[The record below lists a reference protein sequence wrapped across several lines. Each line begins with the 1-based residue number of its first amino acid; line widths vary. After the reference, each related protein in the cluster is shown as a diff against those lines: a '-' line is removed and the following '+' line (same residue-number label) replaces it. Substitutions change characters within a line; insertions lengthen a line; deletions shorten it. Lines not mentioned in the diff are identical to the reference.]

1 MEKLIKEH
9 TISNYECD
17 RNETIKIIS
26 IFHLLQD
33 MADVH
38 AEKLNIGYTF
48 YKQNHLAWVGRAYH
62 IKIFSLPKIFDKV
75 ILETWPCERTALI
88 ATREFSIKDVKG
100 NVLIVASSQWAMID
114 TTKMKPIKF
123 DSFKLTYDVLP
134 QRALESKFAKI
145 QSPQKADYEKQIQI
159 REDDIDSNGH
169 VNNCVYP
176 MWAME
181 MFDEQFKKNFILN
194 EMEINFKKP
203 VFKQDNI
210 IVAQVQNNSE
220 TDFTIRIGTPEKE
233 SALIKATFKKRDIES
248 RRIDL

>member
-17 RNETIKIIS
+17 RNEKIKIIS

-33 MADVH
+33 MADAH
-38 AEKLNIGYTF
+38 AEKLNVGYTF

-62 IKIFSLPKIFDKV
+62 IKIFSLPKIFDK
-75 ILETWPCERTALI
+75 ITLETWPCDRTALI
-88 ATREFSIKDVKG
+88 ATRDFLIKDTMG
-100 NVLIVASSQWAMID
+100 NILVAASSQWAMID
-114 TTKMKPIKF
+114 TIKMRPIKF
-123 DSFKLTYDVLP
+123 DNYNLTYDVLP
-134 QRALESKFAKI
+134 ERALQSEFAKI
-145 QSPQKADYEKQIQI
+145 QSPQQINSEKQIQV

-181 MFDEQFKKNFILN
+181 IFDEEFKKNFILD

-210 IVAQVQNNSE
+210 ITAKVQNNSE
-220 TDFTIRIGTPEKE
+220 TNFTISIGTPEKE
-233 SALIKATFKKRDIES
+233 AALVKATFKKQN
-248 RRIDL
+248 

>member
-17 RNETIKIIS
+17 RNEKIKIIS

-33 MADVH
+33 MADAH
-38 AEKLNIGYTF
+38 AEKLNVGYTF

-62 IKIFSLPKIFDKV
+62 IKIFSLPKIFDK
-75 ILETWPCERTALI
+75 ITLETWPCDRTALI
-88 ATREFSIKDVKG
+88 ATRDFLIKDIVG
-100 NVLIVASSQWAMID
+100 NILVAASSQWAMID
-114 TTKMKPIKF
+114 TIKMRPIKF
-123 DSFKLTYDVLP
+123 DNYNLTYDVLP
-134 QRALESKFAKI
+134 ERALQSEFAKI
-145 QSPQKADYEKQIQI
+145 QSPQQINSEKQIQV

-181 MFDEQFKKNFILN
+181 TFDEEFKKNFILD

-210 IVAQVQNNSE
+210 ITAKVQKNSD
-220 TDFTIRIGTPEKE
+220 TDFTISIGTPEKE
-233 SALIKATFKKRDIES
+233 AALIKTSFKKNN
-248 RRIDL
+248 

>member
-17 RNETIKIIS
+17 RNEKIKIIS

-33 MADVH
+33 MADAH
-38 AEKLNIGYTF
+38 AEKLNVGYTF

-62 IKIFSLPKIFDKV
+62 IKIFSLPKIFDK
-75 ILETWPCERTALI
+75 ITLETWPCDRSALI
-88 ATREFSIKDVKG
+88 ATRDFFIKDVNG
-100 NVLIVASSQWAMID
+100 NVLIAASSQWAMID
-114 TTKMKPIKF
+114 TIKMRPVKL
-123 DSFKLTYDVLP
+123 DSFNLTYDILP
-134 QRALESKFAKI
+134 ERAVESVFAKI
-145 QSPQKADYEKQIQI
+145 HSPEKTDSEKQIQI

-181 MFDEQFKKNFILN
+181 TFSEQLKKDFDLA

-203 VFKQDNI
+203 VFIQDNTVTAKI
-210 IVAQVQNNSE
+210 QKNTD
-220 TDFTIRIGTPEKE
+220 TDFIISIGTPEKE
-233 SALIKATFKKRDIES
+233 AALVKATFKQITK
-248 RRIDL
+248 